1 MQYWLWDS
9 GFQVENYLK
18 FGTLTSCSS
27 IAGLYFFQNP
37 PNSFEGTA
45 AQSRNYNKECNMFH
59 FYDYHDIWHFLSAA
73 GMFFCFMLL
82 LTLDEG
88 LLDTDTQAILIF

>member
-1 MQYWLWDS
+1 MKTTDYP
-9 GFQVENYLK
+9 K
-18 FGTLTSCSS
+18 FGTLSSCSS

-88 LLDTDTQAILIF
+88 LMDQDTQSILIF

>member
-1 MQYWLWDS
+1 M
-9 GFQVENYLK
+9 
-18 FGTLTSCSS
+18 
-27 IAGLYFFQNP
+27 NP
-37 PNSFEGTA
+37 PYSSGGTP
-45 AQSRNYNKECNMFH
+45 AQSRNQNKQCDILE

-88 LLDTDTQAILIF
+88 LAEEETQSIVVF